1 MIYLIL
7 SILSSTCI
15 LLLFKFIAIKN
26 IPALPVIVINYSV
39 CILCGFIALNN
50 TFFVSA
56 ILQKNWLPLACLLG
70 ALFIVGFYLMA
81 LSVRY
86 AGVTVTSVANKLS
99 LIIPVVAALYLY
111 GDTLNSYKIFGI
123 LFGIIA
129 IFLLR
134 HQEKVSQITGFNLY
148 IILPI
153 VVLISSGMVD
163 TIANY
168 AQKIAVPKEEYTLF
182 LIVVF
187 GMAAIMGWILLIVN
201 IIKRKHVLN
210 YKIILGGIALGIP
223 NYGSMYFLIMGLTYS
238 GLQSS
243 VFFPLNNLSVVIVSF
258 IAAVIIFKEQYSKRN
273 IIGLA
278 IAITSIILMA
288 IA

>member
-15 LLLFKFIAIKN
+15 LLLFKCIALKN
-26 IPALPVIVINYSV
+26 IPAFPVIVINYTV
-39 CILCGFIALNN
+39 CIICGFIALTNN
-50 TFFVSA
+50 VFDFAVF
-56 ILQKNWLPLACLLG
+56 QKQWLPLACLLG
-70 ALFIVGFYLMA
+70 ALFILGFYLMA
-81 LSVRY
+81 KSVRY

-99 LIIPVVAALYLY
+99 LIIPVIAALYLY
-111 GDTLNSYKIFGI
+111 GDILNAFKIFGI
-123 LFGIIA
+123 LLGLLSIV
-129 IFLLR
+129 LLR
-134 HQEKVSQITGFNLY
+134 HQEKVSQKTGLNLFF
-148 IILPI
+148 IFPIL
-153 VVLISSGMVD
+153 VLLSSGMVD

-187 GMAAIMGWILLIVN
+187 GMAAILGWILLIVN
-201 IIKRKHVLN
+201 SIKGKHVLN
-210 YKIILGGIALGIP
+210 YKILLGGIALGIP

-258 IAAVIIFKEQYSKRN
+258 IAAVLIFKEQYSTQN

-278 IAITSIILMA
+278 IAITSIMLMA